1 MKSEFKARPVY
12 LQKDNRIKAHFLT
25 CFLALMFIRIIESK
39 TDNKISVETL
49 IDILKD
55 YNFQHFE
62 GNGYVPTYTR
72 NEMTDLLHESFDFRT
87 DYQIVSEK
95 NMKKIIKKTKKYYY
109 ILEIENPFK
118 HRYFEGVLFI

>member
-1 MKSEFKARPVY
+1 MRIKSISQIPREF
-12 LQKDNRIKAHFLT
+12 DKAHFLT
-25 CFLALMFIRIIESK
+25 CFLALMFISK
-39 TDNKISVETL
+39 TDNKISVKTL

-62 GNGYVPTYTR
+62 GNGYVPTYTQ

-95 NMKKIIKKTKKYYY
+95 NMKKIIKKTKK
-109 ILEIENPFK
+109 
-118 HRYFEGVLFI
+118 

>member
-72 NEMTDLLHESFDFRT
+72 NEMTDLFSYFRLVFFSIFFNSF
-87 DYQIVSEK
+87 
-95 NMKKIIKKTKKYYY
+95 
-109 ILEIENPFK
+109 
-118 HRYFEGVLFI
+118 FETLFLFNWY

>member
-1 MKSEFKARPVY
+1 M
-12 LQKDNRIKAHFLT
+12 RIKSIFQIPREFDKTHFLT

-39 TDNKISVETL
+39 TANKILVETL

-62 GNGYVPTYTR
+62 GKGYVSTNTR
-72 NEMTDLLHESFDFRT
+72 NEMTDLLHESFDFRI

-95 NMKKIIKKTKKYYY
+95 NYKKDKKIKNITT
-109 ILEIENPFK
+109 F
-118 HRYFEGVLFI
+118 